1 VVSDKVLRLVDFVF
15 GHSRAEPI
23 CTAELICR
31 LFVDTLLFIA
41 LWLFAATNV
50 DTLVVVSAFCADNEY
65 RIREVLVGHYVGFCL
80 GLAAAVVGALIA
92 AELLAEWTFLLGVVP
107 LGLGLWGLFRRP
119 PESTIEA
126 SPVVPNSLGRIGV
139 VTVTTL
145 GLSGENIA
153 VYIPFFAELSIGEL
167 AVVVG
172 IYLLGA
178 GVVFLAGLLVV
189 YRVATDGIPKRV
201 DRWLVPSV
209 LVVIGSYVI
218 LTGLIVG

>member
-1 VVSDKVLRLVDFVF
+1 
-15 GHSRAEPI
+15 
-23 CTAELICR
+23 
-31 LFVDTLLFIA
+31 
-41 LWLFAATNV
+41 
-50 DTLVVVSAFCADNEY
+50 
-65 RIREVLVGHYVGFCL
+65 
-80 GLAAAVVGALIA
+80 
-92 AELLAEWTFLLGVVP
+92 
-107 LGLGLWGLFRRP
+107 
-119 PESTIEA
+119 
-126 SPVVPNSLGRIGV
+126 
-139 VTVTTL
+139 
-145 GLSGENIA
+145 

-218 LTGLIVG
+218 LTGLVVG